1 MTGLGRTARWCSLLL
16 LLHMVGSS
24 SVQAQAAPTQ
34 ILVENRPLPTAV
46 AHAHVHQ
53 GRLLLPLFPIAEEL
67 GDKVTLDT
75 AAERISVQ
83 LSQTGEVRTFHA
95 RLGEIRKGGEVLAR
109 VPDSADIVVAQHAE
123 DQELPIDVLALLL
136 DVSVQLNLQ
145 EDIVTIRRRV
155 PKQSQHQ
162 MRERPLRG
170 PTQLAFSNTPRWT
183 GKHYGHDV
191 HLAGQ
196 TQFRDDMLSGGLDF
210 TIGNVRRSIVF
221 SRGFISLQR
230 PSGQL
235 WTAGDYVLGQAYK
248 LIATSARGLSL
259 EQPMGHHQLSL
270 FGGAAVSQGQAKVGE
285 FASPQFRTGIFG
297 LLFSNRAL
305 LSGHGGLGYG
315 FGLTHFSGPS
325 RGGTL
330 LVQQF
335 NHSTR
340 RNRLLI
346 DSGFGAFRIG
356 RESATRNG
364 PDLGIDVRDFL
375 RLGPHSFS
383 FRAAHFGSRF
393 STPRLHAAYKDRDVL
408 SARWSSQL
416 ARGLRLGAG
425 VDHKVRGSGRAR
437 NSSRTFSWSAA
448 YKANR
453 TYVPQISLQHTIV
466 RQRLTAL
473 TRTQL
478 SLSRPLRNW
487 RPSFSLSHVSRPGRK
502 EVSTHFGSHIDLKH
516 YGSLQVQQNVSTT
529 GQYKGAADWASA
541 PWREARLQFRAR
553 LGYIHRSSQ
562 GGVPTRFTAS
572 ASAWIRLSN
581 QQILQ
586 FSFAETERG
595 QEFRATLGGFL
606 LSGLPE
612 LDLVP
617 GSGLGNIPTSQ
628 LRGRVYEDV
637 NLNGRFDPK
646 TDRPLAGIRL
656 WLDGSTM
663 VHTNAQGTYH
673 YKAVPPGPHAV
684 AVDQATIENDLVPL
698 GGSNHILELPSQVV
712 VVFDFR
718 FGRTGQMRGT
728 I

>member
-1 MTGLGRTARWCSLLL
+1 MTELGQTVRWCSFLLL
-16 LLHMVGSS
+16 MHIAGLSPAR
-24 SVQAQAAPTQ
+24 AQAVPSQ
-34 ILVENRPLPTAV
+34 ILVEDRPLPTAV
-46 AHAHVHQ
+46 ARAHVHQ

-67 GDKVTLDT
+67 GDKVRLDT

-95 RLGEIRKGGEVLAR
+95 RLGEIRKGGEVLGR
-109 VPDSADIVVAQHAE
+109 VPHTAEIVVTERAE

-136 DVSVQLNLQ
+136 DVSVQVNLQ
-145 EDIVTIRRRV
+145 EDIVIIHRRV
-155 PKQSQHQ
+155 PKQLQHP

-170 PTQLAFSNTPRWT
+170 PTRLAFSNTPRWM
-183 GKHYGHDV
+183 GDHYRHDV

-196 TQFRDDMLSGGLDF
+196 TQIQNDMLSGGLDF
-210 TIGNVRRSIVF
+210 TVGDDRTSIAF

-235 WTAGDYVLGQAYK
+235 WTAGDYALGQAYK

-305 LSGHGGLGYG
+305 LSGHGGFGYG

-340 RNRLLI
+340 RNRLQI

-356 RESATRNG
+356 RESATGNG
-364 PDLGIDVRDFL
+364 PDLGIDVSDFL

-416 ARGLRLGAG
+416 TRGLRLGAG

-466 RQRLTAL
+466 RQRLSAL

-478 SLSRPLRNW
+478 SLSRALGNW
-487 RPSFSLSHVSRPGRK
+487 RPTFSLSHVSRPGRK
-502 EVSTHFGSHIDLKH
+502 EDSAHFGSRIDFKQ
-516 YGSLQVQQNVSTT
+516 YGSLQVQQNFSTT
-529 GQYKGAADWASA
+529 GQYKGAVDWVSS
-541 PWREARLQFRAR
+541 PWREAQLQFRAR
-553 LGYIHRSSQ
+553 LGYIHHSSRV
-562 GGVPTRFTAS
+562 GVPTRLTAR

-586 FSFAETERG
+586 FSFSETERG
-595 QEFRATLGGFL
+595 QEFRVTLGGFL
-606 LSGLPE
+606 LSGPAE
-612 LDLVP
+612 LNLVP
-617 GSGLGNIPTSQ
+617 GSGLGNIPASE

-663 VHTNAQGTYH
+663 VYTNAQGIYH
-673 YKAVPPGPHAV
+673 YKAVPPGPHGV

-718 FGRTGQMRGT
+718 FARPRQVPGT
-728 I
+728 V